1 MKYSLNQAAK
11 ATGKSP
17 STIHN
22 AIKKGRVSATKGD
35 GDSWEIDPA
44 ELHRVYP
51 PVSETKEDRIPEI
64 EQSNSI
70 KNVLYIRELELK
82 LEAAL
87 QQAND
92 LREDRDHWR
101 RQATALLT
109 DNRMQAHPGFWRR
122 LFRGG

>member
-1 MKYSLNQAAK
+1 MKYSLNQDAK

-17 STIHN
+17 SAIHN
-22 AIKKGRVSATKGD
+22 AIKKGKVSATKRE

-51 PVSETKEDRIPEI
+51 PVSDAKGDRKAKI
-64 EQSNSI
+64 EKPNSI
-70 KNVLYIRELELK
+70 ENALYIRELELK

-87 QQAND
+87 QQADD

-109 DNRMQAHPGFWRR
+109 DNRPQEHPGFWSR
-122 LFRGG
+122 LFGK